1 MPPSFLEIMLRNST
15 YLIAL
20 TFSLVLQAYAQD
32 PAMIDRVDRLENKL
46 MAMESTHHPP
56 QAVQLSHETI
66 NNNPHNDPSLHSRLL
81 ELEEKMR
88 DLNGKYESSQHEI
101 KILTDKLQN
110 LASDVEMRFKM
121 NQASSTATTPSD
133 GKDNTVAPAA
143 MSATTPSQPTSATTT
158 QTSEE
163 KLLDQL
169 TDYNEMIGKGEYTKA
184 AAQLEK
190 FVIAHKNHEI
200 AGEAYYLLGNAY
212 SKQKQNDK
220 AAVSYLKSYKNYPG
234 NNKAPDSL
242 LRLSYSLNQLGKKA
256 KACEMLQK
264 LDQEYPGRSETNQQ
278 KTKEAKLKFQCKAQ

>member
-20 TFSLVLQAYAQD
+20 TFSFVLQAYAQD

-46 MAMESTHHPP
+46 MAMESNHNPP
-56 QAVQLSHETI
+56 QAVQLNHD
-66 NNNPHNDPSLHSRLL
+66 NVNHNPHNDPSLHSRLL

-121 NQASSTATTPSD
+121 NQSSNSSAVSSDHKLSTSASEIA
-133 GKDNTVAPAA
+133 
-143 MSATTPSQPTSATTT
+143 SATAPVQPTSSTTT

-169 TDYNEMIGKGEYTKA
+169 TDYNEMIGKGEYSKA

-190 FVIAHKNHEI
+190 FVVAHKNQEI

-212 SKQKQNDK
+212 AKQKLHDK

-256 KACEMLQK
+256 KACEMLKK

-278 KTKEAKLKFQCKAQ
+278 KTKEAKAKFQCQAQ